1 MNRELSFEQ
10 RVHNAFAT
18 QAAAHLKALHRYLHG
33 CGYDREE
40 FQVFWYHSNNTVWGH
55 GFGRMI
61 GIEQLYLNH
70 IWNIEKPHVAL
81 FEKWQREIP
90 ELIGHDLRSTTTA
103 SAHALS
109 SEVIE
114 VADDGLTVQS
124 FYLTPGSL
132 SGAVWDEEDLATTA
146 GDSNGKSSLHR
157 GNVYMWE
164 RYFSEFCFVDGE
176 WKWFHEQVI
185 PDIWGFYDSVDWAW
199 GAYLRS
205 LETKKFDVVSELDL
219 AALGDSKPVHKMYST
234 TQTFQKAVHPPKP
247 YETLTDENSLSPGY
261 TEFGGEDYVEI

>member
-1 MNRELSFEQ
+1 MNRELSFDE

-18 QAAAHLKALHRYLHG
+18 QAAAHLKALHCYLHG
-33 CGYDREE
+33 AGYDREE
-40 FQVFWYHSNNTVWGH
+40 FQVFWYHSKNTVWGH

-61 GIEQLYLNH
+61 GIEEMYLNH
-70 IWNIEKPHVAL
+70 IWNIEKPNIEEMQK
-81 FEKWQREIP
+81 FQRQIP
-90 ELIGHDLRSTTTA
+90 ELIGHDLRSTAKA

-114 VADDGLTVQS
+114 VADDGQTIQS

-132 SGAVWDEEDLATTA
+132 SSTIWDEEDLATT
-146 GDSNGKSSLHR
+146 GDGTEANTLHR

-185 PDIWGFYDSVDWAW
+185 PDIWGFYDCKDWAED
-199 GAYLRS
+199 AYHQVLNSNR
-205 LETKKFDVVSELDL
+205 FDVVSQLDL
-219 AALGDSKPVHKMYST
+219 AALGDSASKHKMYST
-234 TQTFQKAVHPPKP
+234 INTFQKAVHPPKP
-247 YETLTDENSLSPGY
+247 YETLTDENSLSPGF
-261 TEFGGEDYVEI
+261 TEFGGDDYIEI